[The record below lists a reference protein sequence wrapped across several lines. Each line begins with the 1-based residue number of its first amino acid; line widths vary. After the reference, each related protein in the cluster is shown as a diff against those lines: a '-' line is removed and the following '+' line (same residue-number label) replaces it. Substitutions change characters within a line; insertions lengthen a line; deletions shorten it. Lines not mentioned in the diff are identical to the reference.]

1 MVETITERHWFF
13 SSIYRFFFGVP
24 EFYASLFDKIF
35 VDELVYEDQWR
46 IFMSTC
52 QNDWKLTM
60 SWAFPLLMSSIMMS
74 FIPKTSIV
82 LTLGTVLTCSMS
94 ILAGML
100 LLIRHS
106 ELVDSSATVAAQY
119 LHGTRSAKYGFQH
132 VALIYS
138 LPKALC
144 LWSIVLFV
152 SHWIFVAARMVNIST
167 AIGVFVVLFVLVLG
181 VRQGTQESE
190 RATAY
195 EPQSRC
201 YWARLFARFSS
212 DVAVSEK
219 TAV

>member
-1 MVETITERHWFF
+1 
-13 SSIYRFFFGVP
+13 
-24 EFYASLFDKIF
+24 
-35 VDELVYEDQWR
+35 
-46 IFMSTC
+46 
-52 QNDWKLTM
+52 
-60 SWAFPLLMSSIMMS
+60 
-74 FIPKTSIV
+74 
-82 LTLGTVLTCSMS
+82 
-94 ILAGML
+94 
-100 LLIRHS
+100 
-106 ELVDSSATVAAQY
+106 
-119 LHGTRSAKYGFQH
+119 